1 MFRLGILPWRHK
13 VQRKLMWQESSINE
27 CSLLHWL
34 LLWMEKLYHFKQLI
48 KEKPRA
54 NNPADFSLI
63 ANIKHHSNTQK
74 VLKHLEETVISYVG
88 TEKKRKTCSIC
99 TFNMGRFS
107 RSKTDEVTLLLREN
121 MFPNM
126 FQICSKWYACRFP
139 SPRFTANNW
148 VKGIMNDKFNK
159 WFAETLRKEQDSG
172 KYLNEISTKYKL
184 TTMKLL
190 YAQ

>member
-1 MFRLGILPWRHK
+1 MFSLGILPWRHK

-121 MFPNM
+121 KIVSKYVPNDM
-126 FQICSKWYACRFP
+126 PADFQVLDLQLIIGWRASWMISSISGLQKLWEKSKIQE
-139 SPRFTANNW
+139 S
-148 VKGIMNDKFNK
+148 I
-159 WFAETLRKEQDSG
+159 
-172 KYLNEISTKYKL
+172 
-184 TTMKLL
+184 
-190 YAQ
+190 

>member
-1 MFRLGILPWRHK
+1 
-13 VQRKLMWQESSINE
+13 
-27 CSLLHWL
+27 
-34 LLWMEKLYHFKQLI
+34 MEKLYHFKQLI

-88 TEKKRKTCSIC
+88 TEKKRKTCLIC

-121 MFPNM
+121 KIVSKYVPNDM
-126 FQICSKWYACRFP
+126 PADYSICLVEQGRFVKREKKSGSCKFQLNCTLQSFILKLRATSYKLR
-139 SPRFTANNW
+139 
-148 VKGIMNDKFNK
+148 DKF
-159 WFAETLRKEQDSG
+159 
-172 KYLNEISTKYKL
+172 
-184 TTMKLL
+184 
-190 YAQ
+190 